1 MVTAK
6 NQNRRARALIT
17 GGTSGIGLALAMGFA
32 EEGYEVLS
40 AGLGEMPENQDRIE
54 FRSLD
59 VRDQESIQQLVETRD
74 HLDVLVNAAGT
85 IRRKEE
91 LKPEVFETIV
101 DINLNGTMRMCA
113 ECRPLLAQSKGCII
127 NIASMLSY
135 FGGGLVPGYSLAP
148 GWIATPMTSELRS
161 NETRNKAILER
172 TPLGRW
178 GDPSELVG
186 PALFLASHRASFV
199 TGSLLNVDGG
209 YAAV

>member
-1 MVTAK
+1 M
-6 NQNRRARALIT
+6 IT

-54 FRSLD
+54 FRYLD

-135 FGGGLVPGYSLAP
+135 FGGGLVPGY
-148 GWIATPMTSELRS
+148 
-161 NETRNKAILER
+161 
-172 TPLGRW
+172 
-178 GDPSELVG
+178 
-186 PALFLASHRASFV
+186 
-199 TGSLLNVDGG
+199 
-209 YAAV
+209 